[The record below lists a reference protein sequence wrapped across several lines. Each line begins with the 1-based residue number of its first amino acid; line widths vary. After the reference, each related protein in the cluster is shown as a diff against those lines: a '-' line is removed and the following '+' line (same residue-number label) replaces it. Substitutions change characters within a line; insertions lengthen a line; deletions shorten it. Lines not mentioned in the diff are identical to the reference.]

1 MLVAFVQYS
10 SVSTGLTA
18 RMLIERAAAPM
29 LDLIPALEPHL
40 DARTPCTE
48 YTVRGLVNHLLFWAP
63 SLTGGAT
70 KAIVVPPAATEA
82 ELDLTTGDCLA
93 SLTDAVTTT
102 VKAWS
107 DPAAWTG
114 VTHMG
119 SPMEL
124 PAAQVGGMIAGEFL
138 VHGWDL
144 ARAAGRDLAADED
157 LAELLEVELAKTAEL
172 GRQMGIFGPEVVL
185 PADAPALHRVLG
197 LTGRDPQWR

>member
-1 MLVAFVQYS
+1 
-10 SVSTGLTA
+10 
-18 RMLIERAAAPM
+18 MLIERAAAPL

-40 DARTPCTE
+40 SAQTPCAE
-48 YTVRGLVNHLLFWAP
+48 YTVRGLINHLLFWAP

-70 KAIVVPPAATEA
+70 KEVIAPPDAREA

-93 SLTDAVTTT
+93 SLDAAVTTT

-119 SPMEL
+119 NPMEL
-124 PAAQVGGMIAGEFL
+124 PASLVGAMIAGEFL

-144 ARAAGRDLAADED
+144 ARAAGRDVSVDD
-157 LAELLEVELAKTAEL
+157 DVAELLLIELATMAEQ
-172 GRQMGIFGPEVVL
+172 GRQMGMYGPEVAV
-185 PADAPALHRVLG
+185 PADAPALHRLLG
-197 LTGRDPQWR
+197 LTGRDPQRRTL

>member
-10 SVSTGLTA
+10 SVCTGLTA
-18 RMLIERAAAPM
+18 CMLIERAAAPM
-29 LDLIPALEPHL
+29 LDVIPALGPCL
-40 DARTPCTE
+40 AAQTPCSE

-63 SLTGGAT
+63 SLTGGAR
-70 KAIVVPPAATEA
+70 KEIVAPPDATEA

-93 SLTDAVTTT
+93 SLTDAVTTC

-114 VTHMG
+114 VTYMG
-119 SPMEL
+119 GPMEL
-124 PAAQVGGMIAGEFL
+124 PASLVGGMIAGEFL

-144 ARAAGRDLAADED
+144 ARAAGRELVVDEEV
-157 LAELLEVELAKTAEL
+157 AEIVEVELAKTAEQ
-172 GRQMGIFGPEVVL
+172 GRQMGMFAPEVAV

-197 LTGRDPQWR
+197 LTGRDPQWS

>member
-1 MLVAFVQYS
+1 
-10 SVSTGLTA
+10 
-18 RMLIERAAAPM
+18 MLIERAAAPL

-40 DARTPCTE
+40 SAQTPCTD
-48 YTVRGLVNHLLFWAP
+48 YTVRGLINHLLFWAP

-70 KAIVVPPAATEA
+70 KSVIAPPDATES

-93 SLTDAVTTT
+93 TLTASVTTT

-107 DPAAWTG
+107 DPDAWVG

-124 PAAQVGGMIAGEFL
+124 PASQVGGMIAGEFL

-144 ARAAGRDLAADED
+144 ARAAGRELAVDED
-157 LAELLEVELAKTAEL
+157 LAEQLEVELAKTAEL
-172 GRQMGIFGPEVVL
+172 GRQMGIFGPEVAV
-185 PADAPALHRVLG
+185 PAGASAVDRVLG
-197 LTGRDPQWR
+197 LTGRDPQWTVS